1 MKILEL
7 FAGSR
12 SIGKIAERM
21 GFKVLS
27 SDINDF
33 ENISY
38 VKNILEFNP
47 NDIDFIPDVIWASP
61 PCTAFSVASL
71 GHHWGGGTK
80 VIFQRPKVLNLEL
93 KQQKRQLR

>member
-1 MKILEL
+1 MKLLEL

-12 SIGKIAERM
+12 SIGKVAERM
-21 GFKVLS
+21 KFNVLS

-47 NDIDFIPDVIWASP
+47 NEIDFTPDVIWASP
-61 PCTAFSVASL
+61 PCTSFSVASL
-71 GHHWGGGTK
+71 GHHWGGGTR
-80 VIFQRPKVLNLEL
+80 VMFL
-93 KQQKRQLR
+93 KQIAHYLE